1 MEESFVHV
9 RVCDVNLLLTLRNH
23 QQDSLCP
30 VLYQSLELSS
40 DMNIYLLL
48 GGQKLQVLIY
58 FRNIVATS
66 LSKKKLSFQYC

>member
-9 RVCDVNLLLTLRNH
+9 RVCDVNLLVTLRNH

>member
-1 MEESFVHV
+1 MHV
-9 RVCDVNLLLTLRNH
+9 RVCDVNLLVTLRNH